1 MTKWKVS
8 AGRGFAIGLGLMTL
22 ITLVTAAV
30 IGIAASRPISFGTFV
45 VGLSTILSLLIVGLM
60 AYWVYGLAGASY
72 LLDRNALVI
81 RWGTS
86 KQVIPTHIIE
96 RVFTGD
102 EIEGKVRFYGGRWP
116 GHWVGYGE
124 LPDAGAALFYA
135 TEPLHKQVFIST
147 PGLVYAISP
156 ANQEAFLNSLQQRL
170 QMGPTQVMEQASQ
183 RPSVLNWAIWRDWL
197 ALALLGLGV
206 LALAF
211 LVGILTFRFPKLPIL
226 LPLHFGTSGSPDRL
240 GPRGEIFL
248 VPLIGFLTL
257 VINGTLGSILYRRSR
272 VASYMLWGSSILIQL
287 LVWTAT
293 LGILA
298 RI

>member
-22 ITLVTAAV
+22 ITLVTAVV
-30 IGIAASRPISFGTFV
+30 IGIAASRPINFGTFV

-86 KQVIPTHIIE
+86 RQVIPTHIIE

-116 GHWVGYGE
+116 GHCVGYGE
-124 LPDAGAALFYA
+124 LPDAGPALFYA
-135 TEPLHKQVFIST
+135 TDALHKQVFIST

-156 ANQEAFLNSLQQRL
+156 ANQEAFLSSLQQRL
-170 QMGPTQVMEQASQ
+170 QMGPTQVMEQSSQ
-183 RPSVLNWAIWRDWL
+183 RPSVLDWAIWRDWL
-197 ALALLGLGV
+197 ALALLGLAI

-211 LVGILTFRFPKLPIL
+211 LVGMLTFRFPTLPIV

-240 GPRGEIFL
+240 GPRAEIFL
-248 VPLIGFLTL
+248 VPLISFLTL
-257 VINGTLGSILYRRSR
+257 VINGTLGSILYRRNR
-272 VASYMLWGSSILIQL
+272 VASYLLWGSSILIQL